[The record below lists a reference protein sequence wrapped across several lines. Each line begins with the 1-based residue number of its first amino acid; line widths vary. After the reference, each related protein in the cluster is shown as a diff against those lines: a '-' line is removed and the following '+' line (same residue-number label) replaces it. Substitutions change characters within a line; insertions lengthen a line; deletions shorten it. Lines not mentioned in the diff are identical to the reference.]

1 MKKLEQ
7 LWKEKQMDN
16 KLDCED
22 CKQVFLLEEKLDYD
36 CIFQN
41 GICSKCLVKRVERG
55 LEW

>member
-1 MKKLEQ
+1 MKKSEQ
-7 LWKEKQMDN
+7 LWKEKQMDD

-22 CKQVFLLEEKLDYD
+22 CEQFFSSKNKLDYD
-36 CIFQN
+36 CVFQN